1 MSLLYPSSSYAHLES
16 ESLFSPDIVV
26 DLEDRP
32 ESKIQR
38 MAGLN
43 RKASD
48 LYIEMGRK
56 KSDFYKQLACYPFWM
71 RELCAPGGLCLRP

>member
-1 MSLLYPSSSYAHLES
+1 MSLLCPSSSYAHLES
-16 ESLFSPDIVV
+16 ESLLSLDIVV
-26 DLEDRP
+26 DLEYRP
-32 ESKIQR
+32 ERKIQR

-56 KSDFYKQLACYPFWM
+56 KNDFYKQLACYPFWM
-71 RELCAPGGLCLRP
+71 CELCSPGLCLRP

>member
-1 MSLLYPSSSYAHLES
+1 MNLLYPSSSYAHLES
-16 ESLFSPDIVV
+16 ESLLFPDIVV

-32 ESKIQR
+32 ESDIQR

-48 LYIEMGRK
+48 LYIEMEK
-56 KSDFYKQLACYPFWM
+56 
-71 RELCAPGGLCLRP
+71 